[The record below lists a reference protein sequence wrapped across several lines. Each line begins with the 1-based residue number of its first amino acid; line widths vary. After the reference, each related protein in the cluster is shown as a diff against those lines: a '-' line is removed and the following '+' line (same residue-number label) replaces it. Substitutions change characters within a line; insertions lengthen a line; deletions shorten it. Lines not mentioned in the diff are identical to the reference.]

1 MSDALFGDMPSET
14 MRRVW
19 LASLAKLVK
28 PDRAEATAA
37 GLVGMLPALS
47 HVDDVAFN
55 ADTLREVARKC
66 KSGAPS
72 FGIIEPALVQWQQ
85 RNRPKVS
92 NALQISAPEKP
103 AARMP
108 WELAADWGDAAGIM
122 RKVQDI
128 GARLD
133 YAEQASGM
141 FAPEPP
147 DGPLPVM
154 WKVEHRLAMALA
166 SCVARFA
173 PQHIG
178 LLRPEWVAEYQASVQ
193 RAA

>member
-1 MSDALFGDMPSET
+1 MSDMLGDVPSDT

-19 LASLAKLVK
+19 MAGLAKLCQPGK
-28 PDRAEATAA
+28 AEVAAA
-37 GLVGMLPALS
+37 GLVGMLPALR

-55 ADTLREVARKC
+55 EDTAREIARKN
-66 KSGAPS
+66 KSGLPS
-72 FGIIEPALVQWQQ
+72 FGVIEPILVQWQQ

-173 PQHIG
+173 PQHLG
-178 LLRPEWVAEYQASVQ
+178 LLRPEWVAEYQASVK